1 MLFWSAS
8 NLPPETVALTISLQR
23 KAQMTLDQPTTGAAF
38 RRRNRRIPGA
48 DRTRRAFF
56 ALAVASLL
64 PIAGCSSSSQSINQ
78 QTVEGKQPD
87 GTVEMSQVQAAFI
100 GSGGGGSGTLN
111 YRGRSYPFA
120 VGGLGIGGIGASTI
134 NAQGEVY
141 GLKQVSDFPGA
152 YAQGR
157 YGAVI
162 GNASAGDL
170 WLQNDKGVVMHL
182 KAKRTGLMLSLGGD
196 AVIISMQ

>member
-1 MLFWSAS
+1 M
-8 NLPPETVALTISLQR
+8 R
-23 KAQMTLDQPTTGAAF
+23 LDKPTSGLAF
-38 RRRNRRIPGA
+38 RRPDQRIPDA
-48 DRTRRAFF
+48 DRTRRALF
-56 ALAVASLL
+56 ALAVAALL
-64 PIAGCSSSSQSINQ
+64 PIAGCSSSQNMDQQS
-78 QTVEGKQPD
+78 VAGKQPD
-87 GTVEMSQVQAAFI
+87 GTVEMNQVQAAFI

-111 YRGRSYPFA
+111 FRGQSYPFA

-141 GLKQVSDFPGA
+141 GLNKVSDFPGA

-162 GNASAGDL
+162 GNESAGDL
-170 WLQNDKGVVMHL
+170 WLRNEKGVIMHL

-196 AVIISMQ
+196 AVVISMQ